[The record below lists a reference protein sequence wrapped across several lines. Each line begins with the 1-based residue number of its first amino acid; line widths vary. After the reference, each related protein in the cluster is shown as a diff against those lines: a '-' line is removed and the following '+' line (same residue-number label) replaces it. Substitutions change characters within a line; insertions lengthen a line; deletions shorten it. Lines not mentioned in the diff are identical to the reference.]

1 VLRTAGR
8 ARPFQFA
15 ARAFAAGVCYL
26 LAMRLSAALAFV
38 LALLAA
44 PALAQQACAPPL
56 APMLKVELYF
66 GFGIEGR
73 RPVSDREWA
82 RFVAQELTPHFPGLT
97 VLDARGAWRKGQH
110 EMREHSKLVVVVTK
124 DGAVTHNQIA
134 EVTDAYKRRFHQA
147 SVGIVTQPVC
157 AAF

>member
-1 VLRTAGR
+1 
-8 ARPFQFA
+8 
-15 ARAFAAGVCYL
+15 
-26 LAMRLSAALAFV
+26 MRLSAALAFV

-73 RPVSDREWA
+73 RPVSDSEWA
-82 RFVAQELTPHFPGLT
+82 RFVTHELTHRFPGLT

-110 EMREHSKLVVVVTK
+110 EMREHSKLVVVVAE
-124 DGAVTHNQIA
+124 DGPATRNAIA
-134 EVTDAYKRRFHQA
+134 EVTEAYKERFHQS
-147 SVGIVTQPVC
+147 SVGIVTQAVC

>member
-1 VLRTAGR
+1 MGAVRGAGTD
-8 ARPFQFA
+8 A
-15 ARAFAAGVCYL
+15 
-26 LAMRLSAALAFV
+26 
-38 LALLAA
+38 
-44 PALAQQACAPPL
+44 
-56 APMLKVELYF
+56 
-66 GFGIEGR
+66 
-73 RPVSDREWA
+73 
-82 RFVAQELTPHFPGLT
+82 HFPGLT